1 MEYFTFFS
9 INLIT
14 LTIKKNNFFILDSR
28 LVAIGVRCRFRRSV
42 NDCRGFLGAWKRHAA
57 TVDTFRGTATESRC
71 NLRARR
77 VGARLRGRGRANGTF
92 QSLSARGGRR
102 KREKRASFCL
112 GPLGNF
118 AGIHLDSRS
127 FTWEFRYSVQYFL
140 FLYLRIV
147 NFMFR

>member
-1 MEYFTFFS
+1 MATG
-9 INLIT
+9 IRR
-14 LTIKKNNFFILDSR
+14 R
-28 LVAIGVRCRFRRSV
+28 LRRSV

-102 KREKRASFCL
+102 KREKRASFRL
-112 GPLGNF
+112 GPFGSF
-118 AGIHLDSRS
+118 AGVHLDSRS
-127 FTWEFRYSVQYFL
+127 YVRISIFSSVFFFL
-140 FLYLRIV
+140 FVSKDYVSYFVNICTKYRGIILKRLRMFMQIV
-147 NFMFR
+147 

>member
-1 MEYFTFFS
+1 MATG
-9 INLIT
+9 IRR
-14 LTIKKNNFFILDSR
+14 R
-28 LVAIGVRCRFRRSV
+28 LRRSV

-102 KREKRASFCL
+102 KREKRASFSL
-112 GPLGNF
+112 GPLGSF
-118 AGIHLDSRS
+118 AGVHLDSRS
-127 FTWEFRYSVQYFL
+127 YVRISIFSSVF
-140 FLYLRIV
+140 FFSFCI
-147 NFMFR
+147 

>member
-1 MEYFTFFS
+1 MATG
-9 INLIT
+9 IRR
-14 LTIKKNNFFILDSR
+14 R
-28 LVAIGVRCRFRRSV
+28 LRRSV

-102 KREKRASFCL
+102 KRKKRASFRL
-112 GPLGNF
+112 GPLGSF
-118 AGIHLDSRS
+118 AGVHLDSRS
-127 FTWEFRYSVQYFL
+127 YVRISIFSSVFFFL
-140 FLYLRIV
+140 FVSNMITFHISLIFVQNIEEL
-147 NFMFR
+147 F

>member
-1 MEYFTFFS
+1 MATG
-9 INLIT
+9 IRR
-14 LTIKKNNFFILDSR
+14 R
-28 LVAIGVRCRFRRSV
+28 LRRSV

-102 KREKRASFCL
+102 KREKRASFRL
-112 GPLGNF
+112 GPLGSF
-118 AGIHLDSRS
+118 AGVHLDSRS
-127 FTWEFRYSVQYFL
+127 YVRISIFSIFFFFFVSKDYVSYFVNICTKYRGIIL
-140 FLYLRIV
+140 KRLRMFMQIV
-147 NFMFR
+147 

>member
-1 MEYFTFFS
+1 MATG
-9 INLIT
+9 IRR
-14 LTIKKNNFFILDSR
+14 R
-28 LVAIGVRCRFRRSV
+28 LRRSV

-102 KREKRASFCL
+102 KREKRASFRL
-112 GPLGNF
+112 GPLGSF
-118 AGIHLDSRS
+118 AGVHLDSRS
-127 FTWEFRYSVQYFL
+127 YVRISIFSIFFF
-140 FLYLRIV
+140 FLYLRITFHISLIFV
-147 NFMFR
+147 QNIEELF

>member
-1 MEYFTFFS
+1 MATG
-9 INLIT
+9 IRR
-14 LTIKKNNFFILDSR
+14 R
-28 LVAIGVRCRFRRSV
+28 LRRSV

-102 KREKRASFCL
+102 KREKRASFRL
-112 GPLGNF
+112 GPLGSF
-118 AGIHLDSRS
+118 AGVHLDSRS
-127 FTWEFRYSVQYFL
+127 YVRISIFSSVFFFL
-140 FLYLRIV
+140 FVSKDYVSYFVNICTKYRGIILKRLRMFMQIV
-147 NFMFR
+147 